1 MILKCSLALFIFLCY
16 SIEHHTE
23 PVFPRIHLG
32 KIRSGLNLNFFEC
45 IKETPAYLFL
55 FCLYGSCWGLAT
67 SNFIAVQTYHT
78 SLSPFLRMLE
88 FLLVVY
94 SIPKYIIKFQF
105 THNLLIISWHICIF
119 QKKKKKKRSLP
130 CVSHSPRS
138 DFGIKNWISHFC
150 NPYHLTGIPRTLP

>member
-32 KIRSGLNLNFFEC
+32 KSRSRLNLNFFVC
-45 IKETPAYLFL
+45 IKETPAYFFL
-55 FCLYGSCWGLAT
+55 FCFYGSYWGLAT
-67 SNFIAVQTYHT
+67 SNFIVVQTYHT
-78 SLSPFLRMLE
+78 SFSPFLRMLE

-119 QKKKKKKRSLP
+119 QKKKKKKGHYPVCLILLDLILELR
-130 CVSHSPRS
+130 
-138 DFGIKNWISHFC
+138 
-150 NPYHLTGIPRTLP
+150 TGLVTFVTHTI